1 MPNWDYLCKKIS
13 GKNAFEENSGS
24 CQQRLAELSDKD
36 AGLIPLKKRRRHER
50 LSRKSF
56 CNAVER
62 KF

>member
-13 GKNAFEENSGS
+13 GKNAFEEKSGS

-36 AGLIPLKKRRRHER
+36 AGLIPLKKRRRQER